1 MGQRERLVGKVA
13 KLLALGSS
21 PVSHEAASARRM
33 AEALMKTHGI
43 RADEVSSWEGS
54 GYYEKSMGSRG
65 WNVAWRLSLVTAAA
79 RYHGAEAVSLLKGR
93 RRTVRI
99 AGERRDVE
107 AAAELYEILLG
118 AVLDVGREVRRIPL
132 AGILL
137 EELDDYGERDC
148 ADAFRR
154 GEVSAVVRMLVRKRR
169 EQEEAP
175 RASSGEGSETPAEA
189 VPTEVAR
196 EAPRSLRREQEEAPR
211 ALSGEGS
218 ETPAEAVPTEV
229 AREAPRS
236 LVRVGRS
243 LVGKTARARTRYSPE
258 ERPVTLDD
266 VFAVGWFELG
276 YQLAKRRIAVNDNKE
291 NGGEP

>member
-1 MGQRERLVGKVA
+1 VSQVAQRDRLVGKVA
-13 KLLALGSS
+13 KLLALGAS
-21 PVSHEAASARRM
+21 PAACEAASARRM

-54 GYYEKSMGSRG
+54 GYHEKSMGSRG
-65 WNVAWRLSLVTAAA
+65 WCVAWRLSLVTAAA
-79 RYHGAEAVSLLKGR
+79 RYCGAEAVSLLKGR

-99 AGERRDVE
+99 VGERRDVE
-107 AAAELYEILLG
+107 AAAELYESLLG
-118 AVLDVGREVRRIPL
+118 AVLDVGRDVGRISL

-154 GEVSAVVRMLVRKRR
+154 GEVSAVVRMLARKRR

-175 RASSGEGSETPAEA
+175 RASSGETPAEA
-189 VPTEVAR
+189 VPTEA
-196 EAPRSLRREQEEAPR
+196 
-211 ALSGEGS
+211 
-218 ETPAEAVPTEV
+218 

-243 LVGKTARARTRYSPE
+243 LAGKTARARTRYSPE

-266 VFAVGWFELG
+266 VFASGWFELG
-276 YQLAKRRIAVNDNKE
+276 YQLARRRIAVNDNE
-291 NGGEP
+291 EGGEP